1 MSSVIDKLQF
11 SPVLLLQLLGEQC
24 NRQWEIHS
32 AGDVANA
39 RIAVPSRTRGY
50 LLFCCCNCW
59 VSSVNNK
66 QRLSPVLLLQLPGE
80 QCSQQ
85 TVIHSGAVV
94 STTRIPVPSS
104 ARGYTMYSCCNS
116 CLSSVINK
124 KRLSLLPKL
133 QMPGEQCNQ
142 HQRFILVG
150 LLQLPG

>member
-1 MSSVIDKLQF
+1 M
-11 SPVLLLQLLGEQC
+11 
-24 NRQWEIHS
+24 
-32 AGDVANA
+32 
-39 RIAVPSRTRGY
+39 
-50 LLFCCCNCW
+50 
-59 VSSVNNK
+59 
-66 QRLSPVLLLQLPGE
+66 LLLQLPGE

-142 HQRFILVG
+142 HSEIHSGGVVATAGIAVPSRARSYLLCSCCNCWVSIVINKQQFPPVL
-150 LLQLPG
+150 LLQLLVKQCNQQAEILYGASVATVG